1 MTEREKASLG
11 ALEAAYGA
19 YAEGFVAA
27 AESEVRRDM
36 LELKRE
42 HTRRVVENA
51 RAIMA
56 GEGFAERERF
66 LGEAAA
72 LLHDTGRYEQITRYG
87 TFNDLESEDHA
98 RLSRRIVEGQGW
110 LDGWAAADRAAVLA
124 AVEVHNRRE
133 IPAEMA
139 GTELRV
145 ARLVRDADKLD
156 IFRVL
161 EERFTGR
168 DWEAHPEYFWNLEV
182 RRAPSPAVAEAILA
196 GRAVS
201 YGAQGSLADF
211 VLLQAGWMLNGLE
224 FATTR
229 RLTRERGHLEFR
241 EGVVAEL
248 SGGRMPGDA
257 ARVFERVREKWAKEG
272 T

>member
-1 MTEREKASLG
+1 MTAEETAAFA

-19 YAEGFVAA
+19 YADGFVAA

-42 HTRRVVENA
+42 HTRHVAENA
-51 RAIMA
+51 REIMA
-56 GEGFAERERF
+56 GEGFCGHERF

-87 TFNDLESEDHA
+87 TFNDIESEDHA
-98 RLSRRIVEGQGW
+98 RLSRRIVEEQGW
-110 LDGWAAADRAAVLA
+110 LDGWAAADRAAVLT
-124 AVEVHNRRE
+124 AVEVHNRRDLPPE
-133 IPAEMA
+133 LA
-139 GTELRV
+139 GTELRI

-168 DWEAHPEYFWNLEV
+168 DWAAHPEYFWNLEI
-182 RRAPSPAVAEAILA
+182 RKAPNPAVAEAILA

-241 EGVVAEL
+241 EKTVAEL
-248 SGGRMPGDA
+248 CGGTLPTDV

>member
-1 MTEREKASLG
+1 MTAERAA
-11 ALEAAYGA
+11 ALEALKAAYGA
-19 YAEGFVAA
+19 YADGFVSA
-27 AESEVRRDM
+27 AEGVRRDM
-36 LELKRE
+36 LELKRA
-42 HTRRVVENA
+42 HTAHVVENA
-51 RAIMA
+51 RAILA
-56 GEGFAERERF
+56 GEGFGGRERF

-72 LLHDTGRYEQITRYG
+72 LLHDTGRYEQVTRYG

-98 RLSRRIVEGQGW
+98 RLSRRIVEERGW
-110 LDGWAAADRAAVLA
+110 LDGWAAADRATVLA

-133 IPAEMA
+133 LPAEMA

-168 DWEAHPEYFWNLEV
+168 DWAAHPEYFWNLAV
-182 RRAPSPAVAEAILA
+182 WQAPSPAVSEAILE

-201 YGAQGSLADF
+201 YGAQGGLADF
-211 VLLQAGWMLNGLE
+211 VLLQVGWMLNGLE

-229 RLTRERGHLEFR
+229 RLTRERKHLEFR
-241 EGVVAEL
+241 ESVVAEL
-248 SGGRMPGDA
+248 SGGTMPPDA
-257 ARVFERVREKWAKEG
+257 ARVFARVREKFAREEKA
-272 T
+272 